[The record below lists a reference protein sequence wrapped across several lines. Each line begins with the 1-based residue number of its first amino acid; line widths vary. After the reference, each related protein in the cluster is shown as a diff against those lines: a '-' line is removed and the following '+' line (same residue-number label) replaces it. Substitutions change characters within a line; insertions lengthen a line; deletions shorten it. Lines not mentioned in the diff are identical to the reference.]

1 MSPVP
6 PRTVCA
12 KVPKLPAADEASK
25 YGSNRGRCV
34 CMATVAPKAAAP
46 LVDVPAPRWICIDST
61 DEAKSGMLTQKT
73 P

>member
-1 MSPVP
+1 
-6 PRTVCA
+6 
-12 KVPKLPAADEASK
+12 
-25 YGSNRGRCV
+25 
-34 CMATVAPKAAAP
+34 MATVAPKAAAP